1 MRSTGLG
8 YERKIQ
14 MTTMTKTTTS
24 AVSRKLSELGFIRY
38 SSEDT
43 IGFNVMSGYDG
54 IRVVNHVYGHAT
66 GTAGQELEAL
76 GYVIEDHQ
84 HLDWTAFLDR
94 RVETFYV
101 KGRVGA

>member
-1 MRSTGLG
+1 
-8 YERKIQ
+8 

-38 SSEDT
+38 DSEDQ
-43 IGFNVMSGYDG
+43 IGFSVLTGYDG
-54 IRVVNHVYGHAT
+54 IRVINHVYGHAT
-66 GTAGQELEAL
+66 GTAAPELEAL
-76 GYVIEDHQ
+76 GYVIEDLE

-101 KGRVGA
+101 RGRVGA